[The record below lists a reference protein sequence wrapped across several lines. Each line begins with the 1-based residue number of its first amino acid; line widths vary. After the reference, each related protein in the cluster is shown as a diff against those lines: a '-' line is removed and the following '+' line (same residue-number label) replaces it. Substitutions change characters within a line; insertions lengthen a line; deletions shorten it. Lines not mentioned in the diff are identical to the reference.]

1 MTRIDQTSRARAL
14 LDRATESAAAAQ
26 RCLDVQMWSA
36 SAAAAIRAGEAA
48 ADAVT
53 VSAAGRAVTHLPAV
67 PAADEL
73 QKALSGDRESVFA
86 MLALH
91 ELMSSEAGVCR
102 GHEPTTEEV
111 ARALMSHA
119 HTLIA
124 VAGRRV

>member
-1 MTRIDQTSRARAL
+1 MAEPDAPARAHNL
-14 LDRATESAAAAQ
+14 LAHAEENAAAAQ
-26 RCLDVQMWSA
+26 LGADRHLWSA
-36 SAAAAIRAGEAA
+36 SAAAAIHAGKSAG
-48 ADAVT
+48 DAITLAV
-53 VSAAGRAVTHLPAV
+53 AGRAVTHLPAV

-86 MLALH
+86 TLALH

-119 HTLIA
+119 QTLIA